1 MTTVSAASLVDAML
15 RLHPNQAPALGR
27 LADALASG
35 ILGMHTFCEAVRAE
49 LGTKM
54 LLEALIFLR
63 GRTVSLPLDAASM
76 LAHANACGGACGHV
90 ACTEICSMLAT
101 VKGHCLA
108 CAAPACVTCARWSH
122 LVRPALAPEKYS
134 SPPLVATRVGLAG
147 HGPKSLHL
155 KEQESP
161 YKEKEYAHKEAM
173 PALMMLARSALGDI
187 TTSPVASPNRL
198 RPNTPTGSS
207 PNRLRCAKRVKT
219 CHESYQEQHDV
230 SNQCLPSERIVVR
243 ATTVV
248 EQPMRCPSV
257 PKLRRA

>member
-49 LGTKM
+49 LGTKI

-63 GRTVSLPLDAASM
+63 GRTVTLPLDAASM
-76 LAHANACGGACGHV
+76 LAHAHACGGACGHV

-101 VKGHCLA
+101 VKGHCLECAEPA
-108 CAAPACVTCARWSH
+108 CATCTRWSH
-122 LVRPALAPEKYS
+122 LVRPTPEKYS
-134 SPPLVATRVGLAG
+134 SPPLVATRVGHAG
-147 HGPKSLHL
+147 HGHKSIHL

-161 YKEKEYAHKEAM
+161 YKEKESKEAM

-198 RPNTPTGSS
+198 RANTPTGSS
-207 PNRLRCAKRVKT
+207 PNRLRCPKRLKT
-219 CHESYQEQHDV
+219 CHEQHEG

-243 ATTVV
+243 ATTVL
-248 EQPMRCPSV
+248 EEPMRCPSA